1 LLDGVR
7 AARREAMTW
16 QTVTIILMMILAA
29 YLDRRRVLNRQ
40 EQFFRIDL
48 AQRDRTIDR
57 LSQELAE
64 TRRELQKYK
73 RRAA

>member
-1 LLDGVR
+1 
-7 AARREAMTW
+7 MSWTI
-16 QTVTIILMMILAA
+16 VTIVLMMILAA

-40 EQFFRIDL
+40 QEFFRIDL

-64 TRRELQKYK
+64 TRRELHKYK
-73 RRAA
+73 RHVA